1 MLRTR
6 NDQPTLWDAIIPP
19 ELLELPEQLAKVDRL
34 LDDERFFAAFVP
46 HFHATEGR
54 PSIPMETYLRL
65 MFLTYRYRLGYEPLV
80 AEVADSLTWRR
91 FCRIPLGA
99 RVPHS
104 TTLMKITTR
113 CGPEAVEQLN
123 DMLLAQAAEAKL
135 VRMHK
140 VRTDTTVVEADVAYP
155 TDSGLLA
162 KAISRIGASVKK
174 VQAAGGAP
182 RTRTRDRS
190 RSAGKRAR
198 SIAANLKR
206 RTGEAKDEV
215 RRITADL
222 AELAGTAAAEAKRV
236 ISNTKRGL
244 RREGAVASGKLAR
257 AVADLETLLER
268 TDKIIVQTRTRLAGD
283 TPPGATRLVSLHDP
297 DARPIVKGRLGKPVE
312 FGYKAQITDNADGLV
327 LDYDVHIGN
336 PPDADLLVPAIERAV
351 RRVGKIPRAVT
362 ADRGY
367 GDTGIDDKLTE
378 LGVSTVAIPRKAKPS
393 AARREIERQPS
404 FRRLLKW
411 RTGAE
416 GRISA
421 LKRGHG
427 MDRTRIDG
435 IDGARTWVGQG
446 VLTHNL
452 VHLAAMT

>member
-19 ELLELPEQLAKVDRL
+19 ELLELPEQLANVDRL
-34 LDDERFFAAFVP
+34 LDDERFFAPFVP

-65 MFLTYRYRLGYEPLV
+65 MFLKYRYRLGYEPLV

-91 FCRIPLGA
+91 FCRIPLGV
-99 RVPHS
+99 RVPHP

-113 CGPEAVEQLN
+113 CGPEAVQQLN
-123 DMLLAQAAEAKL
+123 DALLAQAAEAKL

-162 KAISRIGASVKK
+162 KAVTRISASVKK
-174 VQAAGGAP
+174 VKAAGGAT
-182 RTRTRDRS
+182 RTTTRDRS

-215 RRITADL
+215 RRITGDL
-222 AELAGTAAAEAKRV
+222 ADLAGTAAVEAERV
-236 ISNTKRGL
+236 ISNAKRAL
-244 RREGAVASGKLAR
+244 RRQGAAASEKLAR

-268 TDKIIVQTRTRLAGD
+268 TGKIIVQTRTRLTGE

-336 PPDADLLVPAIERAV
+336 PSDADLLVPAIERV
-351 RRVGKIPRAVT
+351 IRRVGKVPRAVT

-367 GDTGIDDKLTE
+367 GDTGIDDKLTD
-378 LGVSTVAIPRKAKPS
+378 LGVTTVAIPRKAKPS
-393 AARREIERQPS
+393 APRREIERQPS
-404 FRRLLKW
+404 FRRLVKW

-421 LKRGHG
+421 LKRGYG

-435 IDGARTWVGQG
+435 IDGARTWTGHG
-446 VLTHNL
+446 ILTHNL

>member
-65 MFLTYRYRLGYEPLV
+65 MFLKYRYGLGYEPLV

-99 RVPHS
+99 RVPHP

-113 CGPEAVEQLN
+113 CGAEAVEQLN
-123 DMLLAQAAEAKL
+123 DTLLAQAAEAKL

-162 KAISRIGASVKK
+162 KAITRISATVKK
-174 VQAAGGAP
+174 VKAAGGAT

-215 RRITADL
+215 RRITGDL
-222 AELAGTAAAEAKRV
+222 ADLAGTAAVEAERV
-236 ISNTKRGL
+236 ISNAKRAL
-244 RREGAVASGKLAR
+244 RRQGAASGKLAR

-268 TDKIIVQTRTRLAGD
+268 TGRIIVQTRTRLAGD

-327 LDYDVHIGN
+327 LDYEVHIGN
-336 PPDADLLVPAIERAV
+336 PPDAGLLVPAIERAV
-351 RRVGKIPRAVT
+351 RRVGKVPRAVT

-378 LGVSTVAIPRKAKPS
+378 LGVTTVAIPRKAKPS

-404 FRRLLKW
+404 FRRLVKW

-421 LKRGHG
+421 LKRGYG

-435 IDGARTWVGQG
+435 IDGARTWVGHG

>member
-19 ELLELPEQLAKVDRL
+19 ELLELPELLTKVDQL

-65 MFLTYRYRLGYEPLV
+65 MFLKYRYRLGYEPLV

-91 FCRIPLGA
+91 FCRIPLGE
-99 RVPHS
+99 RVPHP

-113 CGPEAVEQLN
+113 CGAEAVEQLN
-123 DMLLAQAAEAKL
+123 DVLLEQAAQARL

-140 VRTDTTVVEADVAYP
+140 VRVDTTVIEADVAYP

-162 KAISRIGASVKK
+162 KAITRLGATVTKVK
-174 VQAAGGAP
+174 AAGGAR
-182 RTRTRDRS
+182 RTPTRDRS
-190 RSAGKRAR
+190 RAAGRRAR
-198 SIAANLKR
+198 SIAANLSR

-215 RRITADL
+215 KRITGDL

-236 ISNTKRGL
+236 ISNAKRTL
-244 RREGAVASGKLAR
+244 RGHRAATGRLHR
-257 AVADLETLLER
+257 AVEDLETLVTR
-268 TDKIIVQTRTRLAGD
+268 TTKIIEQTRTRLAGD

-312 FGYKAQITDNADGLV
+312 FGYKAQITDNVDGLV

-336 PPDADLLVPAIERAV
+336 PPDAGLLVGAIERAA
-351 RRVGKIPRAVT
+351 RRIGKVPRAVT

-367 GDTGIDDKLTE
+367 GETGIDDQLTE
-378 LGVSTVAIPRKAKPS
+378 LGVATVAIPRKAKPS

-404 FRRLLKW
+404 FRRLVKW

-421 LKRGHG
+421 LKRGYG

-435 IDGARTWVGQG
+435 IAGARTWTGHG